1 MDAIQG
7 LFPAESEK
15 IRMVSHSGLF
25 HSFPDFDFV
34 FIHWLPVG
42 AIFSGQGGAGDVD

>member
-7 LFPAESEK
+7 LFRAESEK

-25 HSFPDFDFV
+25 QSFPDFDFG
-34 FIHWLPVG
+34 FIDWFAVG
-42 AIFSGQGGAGDVD
+42 AIFPGRGRERDVD